1 VEDNWKRIK
10 GRVRE
15 CWGAFRNKELD
26 KIAGKRNQLEGKMQG
41 RYGTAKKGAA
51 EENQICLDK
60 GAVWAYR
67 IGVPQINRL

>member
-41 RYGTAKKGAA
+41 RYGTAKKGLLRRIRFASIKELFGPA
-51 EENQICLDK
+51 E
-60 GAVWAYR
+60 
-67 IGVPQINRL
+67 